1 MAKPSHGKVF
11 LNKMRIMM
19 CFEQLEV
26 GENLVAKFACKKKLI
41 EDGNNGGHG
50 D

>member
-1 MAKPSHGKVF
+1 
-11 LNKMRIMM
+11 
-19 CFEQLEV
+19 LEV
-26 GENLVAKFACKKKLI
+26 GEHLVAKFASKKKLI